1 MRLSLTAATHAM
13 AIGLL
18 TGAVTFLSIGCGE
31 MDGGPV
37 EGTSSSLTVTTTLS
51 QQQRVWGADCR
62 PSIAT
67 TRVPA
72 RITLTPSVEDGKPSL
87 RVTLDS
93 PGSAT
98 VRYTNC
104 GMAADQA
111 CADVDR
117 PISFIL
123 PLDADGSL
131 RHGQLS
137 EKANGNLAGDRQA
150 TVNLDRDLL
159 TLDLGV
165 TVGSMGADFACND
178 PGFQAQGSVFLAED
192 AAAALYGQ
200 LAP

>member
-1 MRLSLTAATHAM
+1 M
-13 AIGLL
+13 AIGLV
-18 TGAVTFLSIGCGE
+18 TVAATFFAVGCGE

-37 EGTSSSLTVTTTLS
+37 DTTPSSLTVTTTLS

-67 TRVPA
+67 THIPA
-72 RITLTPSVEDGKPSL
+72 RITLTPVVEDGKPSL

-98 VRYTNC
+98 LRYTNC

-111 CADVDR
+111 CVEADR

-123 PLDADGSL
+123 PLTADGSL
-131 RHGQLS
+131 RHGQMS
-137 EKANGNLAGDRQA
+137 EKADGSLAGDRQA
-150 TVNLDRDLL
+150 TVSLDRDLL

-165 TVGSMGADFACND
+165 TVGSMGPDFACND
-178 PGFQAQGSVFLAED
+178 PGFQAQGSVLLAEE
-192 AAAALYGQ
+192 AAAALYAQ